1 MAVEDPTAPHG
12 LKLTIED
19 YPYANDG
26 LLIWDALKEW
36 VTDYVNHYYNDS
48 RLVES
53 DEELQSWW
61 AEVRNVGHGDK
72 KDAGGWPELKTT
84 GDLIQ
89 IITTI
94 AWVTSGHHAA
104 VNFGQYPYGG
114 YFPSRPTTARTKMPV
129 EDPTEPVMKEFLDKP
144 EASLLKCFPSQL
156 QATKV
161 TTNSFFFF

>member
-1 MAVEDPTAPHG
+1 MEDPTAPHG
-12 LKLTIED
+12 LMLTIED